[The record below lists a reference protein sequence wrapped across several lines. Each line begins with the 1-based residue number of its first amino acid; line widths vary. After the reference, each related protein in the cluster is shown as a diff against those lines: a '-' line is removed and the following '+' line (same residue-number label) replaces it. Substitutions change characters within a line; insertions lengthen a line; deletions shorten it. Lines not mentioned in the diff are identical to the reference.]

1 MKYPLVTALLLLL
14 CSACSVVSKEQCQ
27 HLNWYGRGYSD
38 ALNGKPLSQA
48 EVYASA
54 CRDHGVYLDTSA
66 WQRGYQRHLRQ
77 SCPIANAKPLAISEP
92 NYQGNCLTIPEF
104 ARAYRQ
110 ERSKA
115 EERAAL
121 QKVEDEM
128 TRIRQ
133 ELAALRGKQDKASR
147 ARCQELEW
155 SEFQLQQSL
164 IELKPPVAI
173 EGEVLNPA
181 LHR

>member
-14 CSACSVVSKEQCQ
+14 CSACSIVSKEQCQ
-27 HLNWYGRGYSD
+27 HLNWYGRGYAD
-38 ALNGKPLSQA
+38 ALKGKPLSQA
-48 EVYASA
+48 DVYANA
-54 CRDHGVYLDTSA
+54 CRNQGVYLDTSA
-66 WQRGYQRHLRQ
+66 WRRGYQRHLQ
-77 SCPIANAKPLAISEP
+77 QLCPVDKAKTLAISEP
-92 NYQGNCLTIPEF
+92 NYQGSCLTIPAF
-104 ARAYRQ
+104 ASAYQQ
-110 ERSKA
+110 ERGKA